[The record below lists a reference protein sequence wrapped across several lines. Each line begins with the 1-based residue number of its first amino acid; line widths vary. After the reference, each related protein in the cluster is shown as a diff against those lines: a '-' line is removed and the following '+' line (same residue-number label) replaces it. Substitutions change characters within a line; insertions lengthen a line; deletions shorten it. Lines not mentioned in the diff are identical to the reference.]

1 VLGFADYQGQT
12 VETPRPPPGAT
23 RQRSASSQVS
33 ELVPTVETVSL
44 RTRGDGRSGRGADRR
59 PDQRLGQPD
68 ADRGSSPDPRI
79 EILMAALEKGW
90 YVAVMLVNTFVSYAT
105 FASEDS
111 RWSSA
116 GLTGGRCASQ
126 RGLRAVGPP
135 ANPAVIDQ
143 GLGTAA
149 GTYAQVR
156 RFGDRRLRLPGLLV
170 RVDGCP
176 VEEKHAHPAAL
187 GLIAIDSTSLPA

>member
-1 VLGFADYQGQT
+1 VLDFADYQGCT

-23 RQRSASSQVS
+23 RQRSEFSQVS
-33 ELVPTVETVSL
+33 ELVPTVDTVPL
-44 RTRGDGRSGRGADRR
+44 RTRGDGRTGRGADRR

-90 YVAVMLVNTFVSYAT
+90 YVAFMLVNTFVSYVT
-105 FASEDS
+105 SASEDS

-116 GLTGGRCASQ
+116 GLAGGRCASQ

-135 ANPAVIDQ
+135 ANPAVITRDSARQ
-143 GLGTAA
+143 
-149 GTYAQVR
+149 
-156 RFGDRRLRLPGLLV
+156 
-170 RVDGCP
+170 RVP
-176 VEEKHAHPAAL
+176 MPR
-187 GLIAIDSTSLPA
+187 